1 MHLREAREKGKMA
14 QWIKEQEKKH
24 PRASHAHFHGA
35 IKSMASGK
43 KKPKRGTSRRASSG
57 S

>member
-1 MHLREAREKGKMA
+1 MHLREAREKGKMK
-14 QWIKEQEKKH
+14 QFIKQTEKDYPH
-24 PRASHAHFHGA
+24 ASHVHFHGA

-43 KKPKRGTSRRASSG
+43 TKPKRGTSRKASSG